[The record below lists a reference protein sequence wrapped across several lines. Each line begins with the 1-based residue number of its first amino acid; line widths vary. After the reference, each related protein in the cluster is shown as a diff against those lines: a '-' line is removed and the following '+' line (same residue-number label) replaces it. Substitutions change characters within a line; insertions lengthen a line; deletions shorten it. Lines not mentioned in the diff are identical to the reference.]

1 MAKKKSKKGPSK
13 NTQSVIHVI
22 ISIIYIIWGIYSP
35 LSALNA
41 IISLNIA
48 ALVGAAIGVITLV
61 AGILGLFRLK
71 PSVRRILGIIIFV
84 LAAVSAVTS
93 LMGGNIAWH
102 SILEAILAWL
112 YIIW

>member
-1 MAKKKSKKGPSK
+1 MKKGTK
-13 NTQSVIHVI
+13 KIIHVI
-22 ISIIYIIWGIYSP
+22 ISLLYIVWGVGAP
-35 LSALNA
+35 LALLRNLA
-41 IISLNIA
+41 SLNLEAILNLGTILSLATGLIMLIA
-48 ALVGAAIGVITLV
+48 GV
-61 AGILGLFRLK
+61 LGLFRLR
-71 PSVRRILGIIIFV
+71 PLYRRLLGIIIFV